1 VPIGTGAHELAVD
14 RARGIVFVASY
25 QGSTVETLNLETR
38 RGDTI
43 FDLAPHAS
51 LHGIAASRS
60 GDVVWVTAEEARA
73 ILELDARTGSILR
86 AWPTDGYRSH
96 MVAAT
101 PDDRKLYVPNL
112 DDGTV
117 SVIDRESEDVRVIA
131 MGGGAEGVAF
141 RPGSREVWVSNR
153 ADNTLSIIDTGTDT
167 VVETMASEGSF
178 PVKVRF
184 TPDGGQA
191 WVVNNQ
197 SQEVAVFDT
206 GTRTW
211 LGSVRVG
218 VRPLGIAFSEDG
230 SRAFI
235 TVAEAGEVVEVDV
248 ITRTVVRRFTT
259 GANPD
264 GIAWIG

>member
-1 VPIGTGAHELAVD
+1 
-14 RARGIVFVASY
+14 
-25 QGSTVETLNLETR
+25 
-38 RGDTI
+38 
-43 FDLAPHAS
+43 
-51 LHGIAASRS
+51 
-60 GDVVWVTAEEARA
+60 
-73 ILELDARTGSILR
+73 
-86 AWPTDGYRSH
+86 
-96 MVAAT
+96 M
-101 PDDRKLYVPNL
+101 
-112 DDGTV
+112 
-117 SVIDRESEDVRVIA
+117 
-131 MGGGAEGVAF
+131 
-141 RPGSREVWVSNR
+141 
-153 ADNTLSIIDTGTDT
+153 
-167 VVETMASEGSF
+167 
-178 PVKVRF
+178 RF